1 MAGHNQCRS
10 AAAGHRNDAGVVER
24 ACKFFEEIKVSNA
37 LAIALWSIATGP
49 RATRAGSSRTGPG
62 SLRALRR
69 APGLV
74 DGAPAPGRRPA
85 PGCAVHREK
94 AVQRSRKG
102 VRRICAGVRA
112 PRARAHQRRPR
123 HHGLNVFT
131 ACDQE
136 FHVVG
141 GGHDAL
147 LRHYGAHR
155 RRRCNTGTGFRSTC
169 GRFPSATHSWCV
181 QQRRARPSMFTMGC
195 CITLVTTPVP
205 YGVPRLAMRPFYNV
219 ATRRCA
225 AGRRSV

>member
-1 MAGHNQCRS
+1 MVLAGHDQCRS

-24 ACKFFEEIKVSNA
+24 ACKIFEEIEVIIA
-37 LAIALWSIATGP
+37 LAMALWSIATGP

-74 DGAPAPGRRPA
+74 DGAPASGWRQT

-123 HHGLNVFT
+123 HHAPNDRTCLPPAIKIIMLLEAAMLRYCGIMAPNV
-131 ACDQE
+131 E
-136 FHVVG
+136 
-141 GGHDAL
+141 
-147 LRHYGAHR
+147 GAESR
-155 RRRCNTGTGFRSTC
+155 ARDSARPATGFPQRQVLGVS
-169 GRFPSATHSWCV
+169 GNAVHGHS
-181 QQRRARPSMFTMGC
+181 SS
-195 CITLVTTPVP
+195 L
-205 YGVPRLAMRPFYNV
+205 
-219 ATRRCA
+219 
-225 AGRRSV
+225 